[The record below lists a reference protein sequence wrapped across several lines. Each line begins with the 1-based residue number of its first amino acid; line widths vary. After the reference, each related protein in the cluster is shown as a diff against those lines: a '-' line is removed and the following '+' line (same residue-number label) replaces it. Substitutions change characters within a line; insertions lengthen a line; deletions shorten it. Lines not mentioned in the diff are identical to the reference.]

1 MSMSFSRSSGRLG
14 YSVILVSVL
23 IAFNSVYSHGEIYS
37 CRDDHGRALF
47 SHQPCPATTVIGK
60 SEAHKL
66 WRDMRVLV
74 NEGNSIYNKLGA
86 DVASIIACNNNVK
99 AYGLKLDVIDKRL
112 QSVSSSKHSPLFE
125 AQANLRECGQ
135 CRSSAVQYCL
145 QASQA
150 LDKEMNILL
159 PPVVGKR

>member
-1 MSMSFSRSSGRLG
+1 MEFSRNSERLSYFVRLAALLIVFSSL
-14 YSVILVSVL
+14 
-23 IAFNSVYSHGEIYS
+23 NSHAEIYS
-37 CRDDHGRALF
+37 CRDANGRALF
-47 SHQPCPATTVIGK
+47 SHQPCPAATVVGN

-86 DVASIIACNNNVK
+86 DVASIIACKNNVK
-99 AYGLKLDVIDKRL
+99 EYGVKLDAIDKRL
-112 QSVSSSKHSPLFE
+112 QTVSSGKHSPLFE

-145 QASQA
+145 QASKL
-150 LDKEMNILL
+150 LDQEMKILL